1 MSDWP
6 QKFLHAFSERH
17 NYDSVSAAHDE
28 LTLDDAY
35 DIQHRFVALRK
46 DPITGYKAALTAPAA
61 QQAMDIDVPIIGV
74 LFADGAFDNNVPIEL
89 HKQALLETEIG
100 FVCREAI
107 TREVNKTSVLDYMSG
122 CMAMIEVASPN
133 LATKPNGLDLVA
145 TNAASYGYITSN
157 IHPTD
162 AAADNLAVSL
172 RRGDET
178 LLSGTAA
185 EPLGGQLQALT
196 WLVNQTLARGYEIHP
211 GHLLMTGSIG
221 GMTPATDGDYR
232 ADFGSLGAIAFSIAM
247 D

>member
-17 NYDSVSAAHDE
+17 HYDSVSAVDDD

-35 DIQHRFVALRK
+35 DIQHRFVGLRK
-46 DPITGYKAALTAPAA
+46 EPITGYKAALTAPQA
-61 QQAMDIDVPIIGV
+61 QQAMGITVPIIGV
-74 LFADGAFDNNVPIEL
+74 LFADGAFNNDAPIEL

-100 FVCREAI
+100 FVCGSAI
-107 TREVNKTSVLDYMSG
+107 TQAVSQTSVLDYMTG

-133 LATKPNGLDLVA
+133 LATKPNGLDLIA
-145 TNAASYGYITSN
+145 TNAASYGYITSGVQPN
-157 IHPTD
+157 D
-162 AAADNLAVSL
+162 AAVNDLAVTL
-172 RRGDET
+172 CRGDET
-178 LLSGTAA
+178 LLAGTSG

-196 WLVNQTLARGYEIHP
+196 WLVNQTLARGYEILP

-221 GMTPATDGDYR
+221 GMTPATDGAYR
-232 ADFGSLGAIAFSIAM
+232 ADFGSLGNIDFSIAM